1 MRSDERFEITAIAR
15 DGQPIE
21 PIRTKDAFAA
31 QCGVLV
37 RDKIPISIH
46 QWYKPKKEDPEV
58 SYVNDMQKDDL
69 WTELKA
75 NFTLPPEEDPEKPVK
90 EQLIKSH
97 ALKKMADL
105 FRRWKN
111 ELKTFVDKE
120 ETPEFIGRYEKIR
133 DHWPAFVAH
142 KTSEKSKK
150 MSATNKQN
158 AAKKKLHH
166 RTGSGGYLKA
176 RPKWAKAENDLLEK
190 GIEPQT
196 MNWTDRCR
204 TWFFGAGGTLDP
216 VSGRCRWTDEQL
228 AIPVKKIQHYIDA
241 AQQGTFVPDREN
253 DELTMA
259 LGNPEHPGRTRGTP
273 GSVPWKA
280 GFPDAGGYKSQERR
294 KKVEQIQIQK
304 LHERVQALEERD
316 GN

>member
-37 RDKIPISIH
+37 RDKIPISIQ
-46 QWYKPKKEDPEV
+46 QWLKPATEDPEV

-133 DHWPAFVAH
+133 DH
-142 KTSEKSKK
+142 
-150 MSATNKQN
+150 
-158 AAKKKLHH
+158 
-166 RTGSGGYLKA
+166 
-176 RPKWAKAENDLLEK
+176 
-190 GIEPQT
+190 
-196 MNWTDRCR
+196 
-204 TWFFGAGGTLDP
+204 
-216 VSGRCRWTDEQL
+216 
-228 AIPVKKIQHYIDA
+228 
-241 AQQGTFVPDREN
+241 
-253 DELTMA
+253 
-259 LGNPEHPGRTRGTP
+259 
-273 GSVPWKA
+273 
-280 GFPDAGGYKSQERR
+280 
-294 KKVEQIQIQK
+294 
-304 LHERVQALEERD
+304 
-316 GN
+316 

>member
-133 DHWPAFVAH
+133 ITGPHLWPTRHRKRVRSCQRQTRKMLRRRSFTIARGQVA
-142 KTSEKSKK
+142 TS
-150 MSATNKQN
+150 
-158 AAKKKLHH
+158 
-166 RTGSGGYLKA
+166 
-176 RPKWAKAENDLLEK
+176 
-190 GIEPQT
+190 
-196 MNWTDRCR
+196 
-204 TWFFGAGGTLDP
+204 
-216 VSGRCRWTDEQL
+216 
-228 AIPVKKIQHYIDA
+228 
-241 AQQGTFVPDREN
+241 
-253 DELTMA
+253 
-259 LGNPEHPGRTRGTP
+259 
-273 GSVPWKA
+273 
-280 GFPDAGGYKSQERR
+280 
-294 KKVEQIQIQK
+294 
-304 LHERVQALEERD
+304 
-316 GN
+316 

>member
-90 EQLIKSH
+90 EQLIKSC

-105 FRRWKN
+105 MRRWRK
-111 ELKTFVDKE
+111 ELNQFVKE
-120 ETPEFIGRYEKIR
+120 KRHQNSSANMRRSKITGP
-133 DHWPAFVAH
+133 HLWP
-142 KTSEKSKK
+142 TR
-150 MSATNKQN
+150 
-158 AAKKKLHH
+158 H
-166 RTGSGGYLKA
+166 RK
-176 RPKWAKAENDLLEK
+176 RVR
-190 GIEPQT
+190 
-196 MNWTDRCR
+196 RCR
-204 TWFFGAGGTLDP
+204 
-216 VSGRCRWTDEQL
+216 RQ
-228 AIPVKKIQHYIDA
+228 
-241 AQQGTFVPDREN
+241 
-253 DELTMA
+253 
-259 LGNPEHPGRTRGTP
+259 TR
-273 GSVPWKA
+273 KML
-280 GFPDAGGYKSQERR
+280 RR
-294 KKVEQIQIQK
+294 RRFTIARGQV
-304 LHERVQALEERD
+304 ATS
-316 GN
+316 

>member
-21 PIRTKDAFAA
+21 PIRTKEAFAA

-176 RPKWAKAENDLLEK
+176 RPKWAKSERDLLDK
-190 GIEPQT
+190 GIKPET
-196 MNWTDRCR
+196 MNWPDRCR
-204 TWFFGAGGTLDP
+204 TWFFRAGGTLDP

-228 AIPVKKIQHYIDA
+228 AIPVTKLKHYIDA

-280 GFPDAGGYKSQERR
+280 GFPDAGGYKS
-294 KKVEQIQIQK
+294 
-304 LHERVQALEERD
+304 
-316 GN
+316 

>member
-1 MRSDERFEITAIAR
+1 M
-15 DGQPIE
+15 
-21 PIRTKDAFAA
+21 
-31 QCGVLV
+31 
-37 RDKIPISIH
+37 
-46 QWYKPKKEDPEV
+46 

-97 ALKKMADL
+97 ALKKMAEL

-111 ELKTFVDKE
+111 ELKTSFVDKE
-120 ETPEFIGRYEKIR
+120 KTPEFIGRYEKIR

-150 MSATNKQN
+150 MSATNKKN

-176 RPKWAKAENDLLEK
+176 RPKWAKSERDLLDK
-190 GIEPQT
+190 GIEPET
-196 MNWTDRCR
+196 MNWPDRCR

-216 VSGRCRWTDEQL
+216 VSGKCLCTDEQMK
-228 AIPVKKIQHYIDA
+228 IPVKRLQHYIDS
-241 AQQGTFVPDREN
+241 AQEGTFIPDREK

-273 GSVPWKA
+273 GSIPWKV
-280 GFPDAGGYKSQERR
+280 GFPDAGGYKTQERR
-294 KKVEQIQIQK
+294 KKVEHSQLQA
-304 LHERVQALEERD
+304 LHERVQGLEEREVD
-316 GN
+316 RSK

>member
-1 MRSDERFEITAIAR
+1 MRSDERFTITTIVR

-21 PIRTKDAFAA
+21 PIRTKEAFSA

-37 RDKIPISIH
+37 RDRIPISIQ
-46 QWYKPKKEDPEV
+46 QWYKPKKEDPKV

-69 WTELKA
+69 WTKLKA

-105 FRRWKN
+105 FRRWKK
-111 ELKTFVDKE
+111 ELNKFVNKK
-120 ETPEFIGRYEKIR
+120 ETPEFKGRYEKTR

-158 AAKKKLHH
+158 AAKKKHHH
-166 RTGSGGYLKA
+166 RTGSGGYLVA
-176 RPKWAKAENDLLEK
+176 RPKWAKTENDLVDK
-190 GIEPQT
+190 GIEPET
-196 MNWTDRCR
+196 INWPDRCR

-216 VSGRCRWTDEQL
+216 LTGKCIWTNDQMD
-228 AIPVKKIQHYIDA
+228 IPVSKLKQYIEA
-241 AQQGTFVPDREN
+241 AQEGTFFPDREN

-259 LGNPEHPGRTRGTP
+259 LGNPEHP
-273 GSVPWKA
+273 
-280 GFPDAGGYKSQERR
+280 
-294 KKVEQIQIQK
+294 
-304 LHERVQALEERD
+304 
-316 GN
+316 